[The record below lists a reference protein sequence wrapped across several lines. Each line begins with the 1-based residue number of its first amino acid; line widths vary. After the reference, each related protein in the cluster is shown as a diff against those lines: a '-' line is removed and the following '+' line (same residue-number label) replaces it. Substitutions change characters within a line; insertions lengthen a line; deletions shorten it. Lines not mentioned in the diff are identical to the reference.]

1 MQVHYTHVRPPG
13 DMSGVRLRLTDAP
26 LPFSAGMMMYASY
39 FQIPPRAPS
48 HLIPVRCCYSGFE
61 PARGFAYRVHTH
73 ELGRCAAA
81 LPPCRLRPKCSV
93 MGCCPVDCSG
103 TRLSAAAAE
112 EHAASAPRGYH
123 ALCSCVPY
131 PAQNCHQLRC
141 ASCRAG

>member
-1 MQVHYTHVRPPG
+1 MHYTHVRPPE

-81 LPPCRLRPKCSV
+81 LPCPLPKCFA
-93 MGCCPVDCSG
+93 MGSNPMDCSDSSPACSCRNG
-103 TRLSAAAAE
+103 ACE
-112 EHAASAPRGYH
+112 
-123 ALCSCVPY
+123 LCSYRGLPCYAAVPLLY
-131 PAQNCHQLRC
+131 CYRMTKC
-141 ASCRAG
+141 SAS

>member
-1 MQVHYTHVRPPG
+1 MRPPG

-81 LPPCRLRPKCSV
+81 LPPCWLCPKCFA
-93 MGCCPVDCSG
+93 MGSNPINCSDN
-103 TRLSAAAAE
+103 SAM
-112 EHAASAPRGYH
+112 R
-123 ALCSCVPY
+123 
-131 PAQNCHQLRC
+131 
-141 ASCRAG
+141 SCRNGACNMCSDRVYPCHTAVCLCHAKCNC

>member
-1 MQVHYTHVRPPG
+1 MHYTHVRPPG

-73 ELGRCAAA
+73 ELGRCAIA
-81 LPPCRLRPKCSV
+81 LPCLLCQKCIV
-93 MGCCPVDCSG
+93 MGFNLTGSSENSAVCCC
-103 TRLSAAAAE
+103 
-112 EHAASAPRGYH
+112 
-123 ALCSCVPY
+123 
-131 PAQNCHQLRC
+131 RC
-141 ASCRAG
+141 